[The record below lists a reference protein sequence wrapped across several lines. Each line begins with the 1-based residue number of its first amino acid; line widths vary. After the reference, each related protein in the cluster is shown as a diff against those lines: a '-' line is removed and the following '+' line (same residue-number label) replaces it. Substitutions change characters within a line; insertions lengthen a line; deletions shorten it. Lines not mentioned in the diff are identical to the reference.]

1 MGVESYHST
10 SGSTTWTTI
19 ILLHQLTHKH
29 WHTPA
34 GGEKKHSVYWFLDEH
49 RSHAQLIVLWGVAA
63 PIIIRLQVE
72 INAETRGW
80 RKEEGGGGKDIKSCF
95 SFREARNVSNT
106 KKSCS
111 NRHHQSTWLF
121 IMFNLVHL
129 PAAVSPV
136 DSVQV
141 FVHSCCW
148 ITRCKFYQSTAE
160 TTQHSQWRV
169 RVFVSV
175 CECRLFIF
183 LPTAPQRSAPGSRSI
198 IVVFTPELLLLLYV
212 RVCCPT
218 LNASAW

>member
-111 NRHHQSTWLF
+111 NRHHQSTRLF

-183 LPTAPQRSAPGSRSI
+183 LPTAPQRSASGSPSI
-198 IVVFTPELLLLLYV
+198 IVIFTPELLLLLYV

>member
-10 SGSTTWTTI
+10 SGSTPWTTI

-80 RKEEGGGGKDIKSCF
+80 RKEEGGRGGGKDIKSCF

-111 NRHHQSTWLF
+111 DRHHHLTRLF

-175 CECRLFIF
+175 ASSSFCKQHHNDQHQ
-183 LPTAPQRSAPGSRSI
+183 AADRS
-198 IVVFTPELLLLLYV
+198 L
-212 RVCCPT
+212 
-218 LNASAW
+218 

>member
-1 MGVESYHST
+1 MQRRE
-10 SGSTTWTTI
+10 
-19 ILLHQLTHKH
+19 
-29 WHTPA
+29 
-34 GGEKKHSVYWFLDEH
+34 GGG
-49 RSHAQLIVLWGVAA
+49 R
-63 PIIIRLQVE
+63 
-72 INAETRGW
+72 

-111 NRHHQSTWLF
+111 NRHHQSTRLF

-160 TTQHSQWRV
+160 TPETTQHSQWRV

-198 IVVFTPELLLLLYV
+198 IVLFTPELLLLLYV